1 MSMKNITVTVSAET
15 YRKARIWA
23 AQRNTSLS
31 KVVQSFLT
39 DLPTLHMRR
48 RYPTPETR
56 EALEAQLDPISPDTN
71 FALSRD
77 EVTPTPSDR
86 SNPVKL

>member
-1 MSMKNITVTVSAET
+1 MSMKNITVTVTAET

-31 KVVQSFLT
+31 KIVQSFLT
-39 DLPTLHMRR
+39 DLPSLHMRR
-48 RYPTPETR
+48 RYPTPDNKE
-56 EALEAQLDPISPDTN
+56 ELEAQLAPLSLDTS

-77 EVTPTPSDR
+77 ERPHPLPPIDA
-86 SNPVKL
+86 VKL